1 MARVFPRFTPGP
13 GANKKDR
20 GPKETKQQ
28 TTTNPKTEK
37 SKSTREGGK

>member
-1 MARVFPRFTPGP
+1 MARVFHRFTPRP

-28 TTTNPKTEK
+28 TATNPKTEK
-37 SKSTREGGK
+37 SKSTEEGGK